1 MKANHPADGGR
12 ELRKAETIEMLGRRR
27 DAWRE
32 IVQRLIGCETQVV
45 KGRGYRNR
53 RIVAIRIIPLLSN
66 EVPSVVINPV
76 HMPPVPRVVRPER
89 LPITIEHPI
98 DEWRVF
104 HDPA

>member
-53 RIVAIRIIPLLSN
+53 RIVPVRVIPLLRN
-66 EVPSVVINPV
+66 EVPGVVIDPI
-76 HMPPVPRVVRPER
+76 HMAPVPRVMGPQR
-89 LPITIEHPI
+89 LPITIENFI

-104 HDPA
+104 HEPA